1 MRYFCTATRWRE
13 IPIDYVLL
21 FVFLLA
27 VYATRLDSLLFF
39 LEIIFD
45 VGFYLLELLLGVAE
59 FPGKG
64 ETDLAQRHLHRHILN
79 IVRTH
84 GLLLDIELV
93 VGWCEKHQ
101 TQVQLILDD
110 GFGEGGVEE
119 SHSALIAL
127 QVVLL
132 ALNDASY
139 RPL

>member
-64 ETDLAQRHLHRHILN
+64 ETDLAQRHLHHHILH
-79 IVRTH
+79 IV
-84 GLLLDIELV
+84 
-93 VGWCEKHQ
+93 
-101 TQVQLILDD
+101 
-110 GFGEGGVEE
+110 
-119 SHSALIAL
+119 
-127 QVVLL
+127 
-132 ALNDASY
+132 
-139 RPL
+139 

>member
-59 FPGKG
+59 FPD
-64 ETDLAQRHLHRHILN
+64 ECEADLAQRHLHHHILH
-79 IVRTH
+79 IV
-84 GLLLDIELV
+84 
-93 VGWCEKHQ
+93 
-101 TQVQLILDD
+101 
-110 GFGEGGVEE
+110 
-119 SHSALIAL
+119 
-127 QVVLL
+127 
-132 ALNDASY
+132 
-139 RPL
+139 

>member
-59 FPGKG
+59 FPD
-64 ETDLAQRHLHRHILN
+64 E
-79 IVRTH
+79 
-84 GLLLDIELV
+84 
-93 VGWCEKHQ
+93 
-101 TQVQLILDD
+101 
-110 GFGEGGVEE
+110 
-119 SHSALIAL
+119 
-127 QVVLL
+127 
-132 ALNDASY
+132 
-139 RPL
+139 